1 MHHPP
6 PSNHVFVD
14 FENVT
19 RIDPTILKS
28 KNVNFTLLLGA
39 RQTKLDATLV
49 EKLLVHAAS
58 LRVIR
63 LTSSGKNA
71 LDFALAYYLGQ
82 AVAADPTGFFHIVSK
97 DKGFD
102 PLIEHLQ
109 TKHSRIIRCDDFATL
124 SFFAPPKASTVA
136 SSSVSSKPSALPT
149 LITAPGNSDGVLALA
164 LARLRKSSAAR
175 PKSRKTLIR
184 YLITH
189 LGHDMDEAGVEP
201 LIADL
206 SQSGS
211 VAIDGKGAVT
221 YRLDQS

>member
-1 MHHPP
+1 MSRSAPA
-6 PSNHVFVD
+6 PSRSCPRCVIKYLMSVFRRLGRAAKD
-14 FENVT
+14 FRN
-19 RIDPTILKS
+19 R
-28 KNVNFTLLLGA
+28 
-39 RQTKLDATLV
+39 
-49 EKLLVHAAS
+49 AS
-58 LRVIR
+58 A
-63 LTSSGKNA
+63 G
-71 LDFALAYYLGQ
+71 
-82 AVAADPTGFFHIVSK
+82 ADPTGFFHIVSK

-109 TKHSRIIRCDDFATL
+109 TRHSRIRRYEDFATL
-124 SFFAPPKASTVA
+124 SFSALPKASTVA
-136 SSSVSSKPSALPT
+136 PSPFSSKPSALPT
-149 LITAPGNSDGVLALA
+149 LNTAPGNSDGLSALA

-175 PKSRKTLIR
+175 PKRRKTLIR

-189 LGHDMDEAGVEP
+189 LGHDLDEAGADR

>member
-14 FENVT
+14 FENVC
-19 RIDPTILKS
+19 RIDPTILES
-28 KNVNFTLLLGA
+28 KNVTFTLLLGA
-39 RQTKLDATLV
+39 RQTKLDVTLV
-49 EKLLVHAAS
+49 ERLLVHAAS
-58 LRVIR
+58 VQLIR

-71 LDFALAYYLGQ
+71 LDFALVYYLGL

-109 TKHSRIIRCDDFATL
+109 TRHSRIRRYDDFATL
-124 SFFAPPKASTVA
+124 SFSALPKASTVA
-136 SSSVSSKPSALPT
+136 PSPFSSKPSALPT
-149 LITAPGNSDGVLALA
+149 LNTAPGNSDGLSALA
-164 LARLRKSSAAR
+164 LARLRKSFAAR
-175 PKSRKTLIR
+175 PKRRNTLIR

-189 LGHDMDEAGVEP
+189 LGHDLDEAGAER
-201 LIADL
+201 LIAGL

>member
-6 PSNHVFVD
+6 TSNHVFVD
-14 FENVT
+14 FENVS
-19 RIDPTILKS
+19 RIDPTILES
-28 KNVNFTLLLGA
+28 KNVTFTLLLGA
-39 RQTKLDATLV
+39 RQTKLDVTLV
-49 EKLLVHAAS
+49 ERLLVHAAS
-58 LRVIR
+58 VQLIR

-71 LDFALAYYLGQ
+71 LDFALSYYLGQ

-109 TKHSRIIRCDDFATL
+109 TKHSRIGRCDDFATL
-124 SFFAPPKASTVA
+124 SFCAPSKPSTVA
-136 SSSVSSKPSALPT
+136 PSAVPSKPSALPRPN
-149 LITAPGNSDGVLALA
+149 TAPGNSDGLSAVA
-164 LARLRKSSAAR
+164 LARLRKSSAAC

-189 LGHDMDEAGVEP
+189 LGHDLDEARAER

-211 VAIDGKGAVT
+211 LAIDSKGAVA
-221 YRLDQS
+221 YRLGEP